1 MRAVQFQ
8 YVRVYQATRRNTPEF
23 WVLQQPCC
31 EIHMSGM
38 GTGSLAIQFTRKV
51 MMTITDSLLP
61 VTPTCVCFREWVLAV
76 RVDTDIRRESVQC
89 DQLIKWH
96 KAKALFL
103 VSWMNRRTLFTLLF
117 FQKERSQSCACMRV
131 RVGVC
136 VRVWARVFVPL
147 YFNSST
153 SWLNLRTI
161 VWMSCYQRI
170 PSAEHWF
177 SVICNNKMEVPTC
190 EMSYCVKR

>member
-1 MRAVQFQ
+1 
-8 YVRVYQATRRNTPEF
+8 
-23 WVLQQPCC
+23 
-31 EIHMSGM
+31 M

-61 VTPTCVCFREWVLAV
+61 VTSTCVCFREWVLAV
-76 RVDTDIRRESVQC
+76 RVDTDTRRKSAQY

-96 KAKALFL
+96 EAKALFL
-103 VSWMNRRTLFTLLF
+103 VSWMNRWTLFTLLS
-117 FQKERSQSCACMRV
+117 FQKERSPS
-131 RVGVC
+131 C
-136 VRVWARVFVPL
+136 VRVCVWL

-153 SWLNLRTI
+153 SFLILRTL
-161 VWMSCYQRI
+161 VWMSCYHRI

-177 SVICNNKMEVPTC
+177 PVICNNKMEVPTC